1 MSNENTIR
9 AGLAGAGFAA
19 TFHTECVQQV
29 SGVDVDLVG
38 TYAPP
43 KDEREDFAQE
53 HGIKAFD
60 SLDELLDNVD
70 VVHVC
75 TPPVVHEDI
84 AVKALER
91 DKSAIVEKPLTGYF
105 GDGSDDFHGDTF
117 PKQDARDAALESV
130 QRIMEAESASDG
142 QIMYAENWVY
152 IPAIQKE
159 REVLEKTEGQILW
172 IHGEEAHSGSH
183 SADYGYWERAGGGVM
198 LSKGCHPLTAALY
211 LKRVEGKV
219 RNGEPIRPK
228 TVSAHAHAITRSDN
242 FEDEG
247 HIRCDYHDI
256 DDFSGMHIVFDDGMV
271 ADIFA
276 SDIIMGG
283 IHNWLEVAANNHRT
297 QCNVNPNT
305 AMQTYNPEEE
315 NFADIYTVEKAET
328 KQGWSFT
335 SPDEKWFT
343 GYPHEMEAFYN
354 NVANGTQ
361 PESNVHLGAD
371 CISTIYTAY
380 MSAERDGE
388 EMEIKL
394 PWG

>member
-1 MSNENTIR
+1 MTSENTIR

-19 TFHTECVQQV
+19 TFHAECIRQV
-29 SGVDVDLVG
+29 SGVDVELVG

-43 KDEREDFAQE
+43 REEREEFAQE
-53 HGIKAFD
+53 HGVRAFD

-84 AVKALER
+84 AVAALEK
-91 DKSAIVEKPLTGYF
+91 DKSAVVEKPLTGYF
-105 GDGSDDFHGDTF
+105 GDGSDDFHGDEF
-117 PKQDARDAALESV
+117 PKQDALDAAVDSV
-130 QRIMEAESASDG
+130 QRIMDAEASSEG
-142 QIMYAENWVY
+142 QICYAENWVY

-159 REVLEKTEGQILW
+159 REILEKTEGQILW

-183 SADYGYWERAGGGVM
+183 SDDYGFWERAGGGVM

-211 LKRVEGKV
+211 LKRVEGQV
-219 RNGEPIRPK
+219 RYGEPIRPK
-228 TVSAHAHAITRSDN
+228 TVSAHAHAITRSEN
-242 FEDEG
+242 FQDEG
-247 HIRCDYHDI
+247 HIRCNYHDI
-256 DDFSGMHIVFDDGMV
+256 DDFSGMHIRFDDGMV

-297 QCNVNPNT
+297 TCNVNPNT
-305 AMQTYNPEEE
+305 AMETYNPREE

-343 GYPHEMEAFYN
+343 GYPHEMEAFYR
-354 NVANGTQ
+354 NVAEGTR
-361 PESNVHLGAD
+361 PESNVHLGGD
-371 CISTIYTAY
+371 CITTIYTAY
-380 MSAERDGE
+380 VSAENDGAE
-388 EMEIKL
+388 TEIEL